1 MAIVHQKQI
10 KKAAKDADFIMDNLE
25 IGVRNRLHNLRFH

>member
-10 KKAAKDADFIMDNLE
+10 KKAAKDADFIMADLE
-25 IGVRNRLHNLRFH
+25 IGVRYRLHNLCFH